1 MDELLNIDIPRTE
14 GMSIEQMPFLNKDD
28 NPLDENNDWFH
39 MYCKITDEV
48 YIGYPEHSDPKY
60 IIGCHKPSGLRIK
73 VRFGGSVTVAEQLA
87 HVPRSIIDKSY

>member
-14 GMSIEQMPFLNKDD
+14 DMSIEQMPFLNEGA

-48 YIGYPEHSDPKY
+48 YIGYPDHSDPKY
-60 IIGCHKPSGLRIK
+60 IIVCHKPSGLRIK
-73 VRFGGSVTVAEQLA
+73 ARFGGSVTVAEQLA
-87 HVPRSIIDKSY
+87 HVPRHIIEKTH

>member
-39 MYCKITDEV
+39 MYCKIT
-48 YIGYPEHSDPKY
+48 Y
-60 IIGCHKPSGLRIK
+60 
-73 VRFGGSVTVAEQLA
+73 
-87 HVPRSIIDKSY
+87 